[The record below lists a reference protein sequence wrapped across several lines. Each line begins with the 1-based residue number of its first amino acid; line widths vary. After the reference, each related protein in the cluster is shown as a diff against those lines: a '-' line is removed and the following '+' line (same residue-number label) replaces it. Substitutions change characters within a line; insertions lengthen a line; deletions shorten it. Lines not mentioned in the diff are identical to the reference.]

1 MLHLPFQATSSICVP
16 MQIMLLPVL
25 PVQDTHSS
33 RSPVQTMP
41 QPFPDNWRDSVF
53 LISTA
58 TGCSSRMDSLNGM
71 FLLPRT
77 DLQPELA
84 NIFCDKIGKYNQDA
98 QMTHLSYNVAE
109 GMWILEQRPTSLGED
124 EVLATFACTNR
135 FPKYADRWHL
145 VHNSFGD
152 KGSINVDRWT
162 VQDYKN
168 RRESIL
174 TSSGKRLSN
183 GEAGGTRFDQRFLN
197 DEELVTS
204 SDHRSW
210 NVNEVSQE
218 LTVLKSIA

>member
-109 GMWILEQRPTSLGED
+109 GMWILEQRPTSLEED
-124 EVLATFACTNR
+124 EVLATLACTNR

-152 KGSINVDRWT
+152 KGSGSVDRWT
-162 VQDYKN
+162 MQDYKN
-168 RRESIL
+168 RMEL
-174 TSSGKRLSN
+174 L
-183 GEAGGTRFDQRFLN
+183 ATRP
-197 DEELVTS
+197 T
-204 SDHRSW
+204 HRSL
-210 NVNEVSQE
+210 NVEETSHELQEMKSTHRVLNAEEVSYT
-218 LTVLKSIA
+218 LGVMKSTA